1 MDVLSQTAGLGA
13 VDPALLGQKGTAQQ
27 RALTLGTAET
37 TLGGVPVETVVRH
50 LGMVH
55 TYGKGERLWLAQM

>member
-37 TLGGVPVETVVRH
+37 TLGGVPVETVIRH
-50 LGMVH
+50 LGIVH
-55 TYGKGERLWLAQM
+55 P